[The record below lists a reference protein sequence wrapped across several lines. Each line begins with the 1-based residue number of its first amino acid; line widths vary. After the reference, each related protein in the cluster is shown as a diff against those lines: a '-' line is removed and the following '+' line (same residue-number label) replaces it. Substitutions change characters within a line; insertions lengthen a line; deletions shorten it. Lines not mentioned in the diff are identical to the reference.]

1 MIKEINKSN
10 NEVRIST
17 ALSEQLTASRDQIY
31 SELVKAHEQ
40 LNSAQTEKIGLMEEI
55 SAVKIQKNIQD
66 NRVEI
71 LEEQVTQMK
80 GFLTSLNQ

>member
-1 MIKEINKSN
+1 M
-10 NEVRIST
+10 RIST

-55 SAVKIQKNIQD
+55 SSVKIQKNIQD